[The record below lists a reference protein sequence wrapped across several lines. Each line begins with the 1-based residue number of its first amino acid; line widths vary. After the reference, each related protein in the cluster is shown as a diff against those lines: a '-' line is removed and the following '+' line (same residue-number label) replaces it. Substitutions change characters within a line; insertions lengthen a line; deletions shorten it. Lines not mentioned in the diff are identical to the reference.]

1 MRTVWLAII
10 LSILA
15 APVAA
20 QWLRLP
26 LPGTPRMSDGRPNLS
41 APTPRTADG
50 RPDLSGIWLSWNWHR
65 DNPDRGRLF
74 LTGIDV
80 PMQPW
85 AEALYRERQGNQSKD
100 DPEGFCLPAGIPEQ
114 MVNPLP
120 WKIIQT
126 PGVTV
131 ILFEQWANYRQI
143 FTDGRRLPEISQ
155 PSWFGYSTGRWEGDT
170 FVAETIGLNDRT
182 WLGNDGHPHS
192 EAMRITERF
201 TRSDFGHMEVQFTFD
216 DSKAFTKPWSATAQF
231 QVLPDTE
238 LMEQICENQK
248 WAPRQ

>member
-131 ILFEQWANYRQI
+131 IPVRAMGELSP
-143 FTDGRRLPEISQ
+143 DLHGRPTVARDLAAKLVRLLDWQ
-155 PSWFGYSTGRWEGDT
+155 MGG
-170 FVAETIGLNDRT
+170 
-182 WLGNDGHPHS
+182 
-192 EAMRITERF
+192 
-201 TRSDFGHMEVQFTFD
+201 
-216 DSKAFTKPWSATAQF
+216 
-231 QVLPDTE
+231 
-238 LMEQICENQK
+238 
-248 WAPRQ
+248 